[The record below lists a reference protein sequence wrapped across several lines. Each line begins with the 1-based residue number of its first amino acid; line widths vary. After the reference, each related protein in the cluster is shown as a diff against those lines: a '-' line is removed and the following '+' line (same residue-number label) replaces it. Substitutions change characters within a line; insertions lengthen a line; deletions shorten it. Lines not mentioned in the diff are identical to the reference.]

1 VDKATID
8 RIEHWSELFRTELYL
23 KVRKLENPTETEIDR
38 VARWLCDVH
47 TWHPETSSP
56 DGNQ

>member
-1 VDKATID
+1 MEKSTID

-47 TWHPETSSP
+47 TWHPDETRKE
-56 DGNQ
+56 N